1 MLCRLLI
8 GNQCVRGRNFEEIT
22 AYSTPKCLDRQIPFF
37 VHRQDDARVC
47 PDAKLAG
54 EVLKKLL
61 KFMPEGGLEPPDGN
75 TKSVTYNKN
84 VTRFWSQMGMFGHG
98 LVAVLVTVLVGI
110 RSRRLH
116 AF

>member
-1 MLCRLLI
+1 MASSTGLQCASI
-8 GNQCVRGRNFEEIT
+8 GSVVIRSFVMSDATYALPSPHGRDKQFVRGRNFEEIT

-61 KFMPEGGLEPPDGN
+61 KFMPEGGLEPPRD
-75 TKSVTYNKN
+75 
-84 VTRFWSQMGMFGHG
+84 
-98 LVAVLVTVLVGI
+98 
-110 RSRRLH
+110 
-116 AF
+116 